1 MKTSRE
7 IGTIY
12 SFLDLENQGGNCKCL
27 ELRIICNMF
36 DVKEIDPGLL
46 GVMYWKNG

>member
-1 MKTSRE
+1 MRAVADLRYRKLLE

-36 DVKEIDPGLL
+36 DVKEIDL
-46 GVMYWKNG
+46 VY